1 MRNYEHPI
9 GGAFYTTRW
18 EKKRKERREEQ
29 QTRHCVC
36 SGPTSV
42 FVPLTKKRKKTHY
55 IHTNISYDE
64 KYLSFLFILSAD

>member
-1 MRNYEHPI
+1 MSTPSAVLSTLLV
-9 GGAFYTTRW
+9 G
-18 EKKRKERREEQ
+18 EKKKGEKRR
-29 QTRHCVC
+29 TTNSPLC

-55 IHTNISYDE
+55 IHTNTGISYDE